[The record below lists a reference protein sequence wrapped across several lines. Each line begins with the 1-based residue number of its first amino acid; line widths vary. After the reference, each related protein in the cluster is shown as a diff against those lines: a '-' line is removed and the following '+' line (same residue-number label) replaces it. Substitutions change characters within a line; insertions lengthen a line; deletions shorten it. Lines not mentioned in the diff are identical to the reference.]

1 MTAQATIRAQP
12 RGRLS
17 RERVLD
23 AAIKLADAGGLGSL
37 SMRKLGH
44 ELGVEAMAIY
54 YHFANKEQ
62 VLDGIVDL
70 VFGEIEL
77 PEAGT
82 DWKAAMRHRAI
93 SVRDA
98 MARHPWAIGMMESR
112 RDPGPENLRHHDA
125 VIGSLLAGGFDMK
138 MAAHAYALLDGYIY
152 GFALTHMNLPFGAG
166 DEAAAMAESMVQPFE
181 PGAYPNLVAM
191 IEHAMQPDYD
201 FGGEFAYG
209 LDLILDGLERVRD
222 PGRP

>member
-1 MTAQATIRAQP
+1 MTTLTTRRAQH
-12 RGRLS
+12 RGHLS

-54 YHFANKEQ
+54 YHFANKER

-77 PEAGT
+77 PVAGA
-82 DWKAAMRHRAI
+82 DWKTAMRRRAI

-98 MARHPWAIGMMESR
+98 MARHRWAIGMMESR
-112 RDPGPENLRHHDA
+112 VNPGPANLRHHEA
-125 VIGSLLAGGFDMK
+125 VIASLLAAGFDMT

-152 GFALTHMNLPFGAG
+152 GFALTHMNLPFGTA
-166 DEAAAMAESMVQPFE
+166 DEAAAVAHSMVQPFE
-181 PGAYPNLVAM
+181 PGAFPNLVAM
-191 IEHAMQPDYD
+191 IEHAMQPGYDYGSE
-201 FGGEFAYG
+201 FGYG
-209 LDLILDGLERVRD
+209 LDLILDGLERVRNAV
-222 PGRP
+222 

>member
-1 MTAQATIRAQP
+1 MTTQTTRRAQH
-12 RGRLS
+12 RGHLS

-23 AAIKLADAGGLGSL
+23 AAIRLADAGGLGSL

-54 YHFANKEQ
+54 YHFTNKEQ

-77 PEAGT
+77 PVAGA
-82 DWKAAMRHRAI
+82 DWRTAMRRRAI

-98 MARHPWAIGMMESR
+98 MARHRWAIGMMESR
-112 RDPGPENLRHHDA
+112 VNPGPANLRHHEA
-125 VIGSLLAGGFDMK
+125 MIGRLLAAGFDMT

-152 GFALTHMNLPFGAG
+152 GFALTHMNLPFGTA
-166 DEAAAMAESMVQPFE
+166 DEAAAVAVSMVQPFE
-181 PGAYPNLVAM
+181 PGAFPNLIAM
-191 IEHAMQPDYD
+191 IEHALQPGYDYGNE
-201 FGGEFAYG
+201 FGYG
-209 LDLILDGLERVRD
+209 LDLILDGLERVLNAA
-222 PGRP
+222 

>member
-1 MTAQATIRAQP
+1 MSTQVPRRAQH
-12 RGRLS
+12 RGHLS

-23 AAIKLADAGGLGSL
+23 AAIRLADAGGLESL

-54 YHFANKEQ
+54 YHFANKER

-77 PEAGT
+77 PVAGA
-82 DWKAAMRHRAI
+82 DWKTAMRWRAI

-98 MARHPWAIGMMESR
+98 MARHRWAIGMMESR
-112 RDPGPENLRHHDA
+112 VNPGPANLRHHEA
-125 VIGSLLAGGFDMK
+125 VIASLLAGGFDMT

-152 GFALTHMNLPFGAG
+152 GFALTHMNLPFGTA
-166 DEAAAMAESMVQPFE
+166 DEAAAVAQSMVQPFE
-181 PGAYPNLVAM
+181 PGAFPNLVAM
-191 IEHAMQPDYD
+191 IEHAMQPGYDYGSE
-201 FGGEFAYG
+201 FGYG
-209 LDLILDGLERVRD
+209 LDLILDGLERVRNAV
-222 PGRP
+222 

>member
-1 MTAQATIRAQP
+1 MTTHTTKRAQHH
-12 RGRLS
+12 GHLS

-54 YHFANKEQ
+54 YHFANKER

-77 PEAGT
+77 PVTGA
-82 DWKAAMRHRAI
+82 DWRTAMRRRAN

-98 MARHPWAIGMMESR
+98 MARHRWAIGMMESR
-112 RDPGPENLRHHDA
+112 VNPGPANLRHHDA
-125 VIGSLLAGGFDMK
+125 VIGSLLAGGFDLT

-152 GFALTHMNLPFGAG
+152 GFALTHVNLPFGTA
-166 DEAAAMAESMVQPFE
+166 DEAAAVAESMVQPFE
-181 PGAYPNLVAM
+181 HGAFPNLVAM
-191 IEHAMQPDYD
+191 IEHAMQPGYDYGSE
-201 FGGEFAYG
+201 FGYG

-222 PGRP
+222 PA

>member
-1 MTAQATIRAQP
+1 MTAETTRRAQP
-12 RGRLS
+12 RDHLS

-62 VLDGIVDL
+62 ILDGIVDL

-77 PEAGT
+77 PVAGA
-82 DWKAAMRHRAI
+82 DWKTAMRRRAI

-98 MARHPWAIGMMESR
+98 MARHRWAIGMMESR
-112 RDPGPENLRHHDA
+112 VNPGPANLQHHEA
-125 VIGSLLAGGFDMK
+125 VIGSLLAGGFDMT

-152 GFALTHMNLPFGAG
+152 GFALTHMNLPFGTA
-166 DEAAAMAESMVQPFE
+166 DEAAAVAEGMVQPFE
-181 PGAYPNLVAM
+181 PGAFPNLVAM
-191 IEHAMQPDYD
+191 IEHTMRPGYD
-201 FGGEFAYG
+201 FGSEFGYG
-209 LDLILDGLERVRD
+209 LDLILDALERVRD
-222 PGRP
+222 PV